1 MVAKLIR
8 AISGVL
14 LVLQCLVLIASFGI
28 LPLLGFS
35 ACPVNGTNADSIY
48 RDGSLA
54 FVREVSAGDLNAGDV
69 AVYYKGRTAVG
80 SQVTANDK
88 SASKVTV
95 RGKSG
100 DTAIPY
106 AKIAGKGT
114 EFSVPFLGTYANW
127 LTAGQGLLYSVIA
140 MGAVFVIFAVS
151 AFCVRDKE

>member
-1 MVAKLIR
+1 MTAKDI
-8 AISGVL
+8 
-14 LVLQCLVLIASFGI
+14 
-28 LPLLGFS
+28 
-35 ACPVNGTNADSIY
+35 
-48 RDGSLA
+48 
-54 FVREVSAGDLNAGDV
+54 
-69 AVYYKGRTAVG
+69 
-80 SQVTANDK
+80 
-88 SASKVTV
+88 SASKFTV

-114 EFSVPFLGTYANW
+114 EFSVPFLGTYENW